1 MTTQSIKQNKP
12 YKIIPTK
19 EKLKKIFT
27 VMIPILITQLAIM
40 GMSVIDTAMSGHA
53 GTADL
58 AGVAM
63 GSSLWL
69 PILTCFGAFV
79 SAETPIIAHHLGA
92 KREQEIGPTVRH
104 GAYIAIIISFLIILV
119 GLFIVSPIFTHIGL
133 EPAVFKIAIGYLI
146 AIAFGIIPLFIT
158 ISLRSFV
165 DTLSYTSI
173 TMRLFIIALP
183 INALLNYIFIFGALG
198 IPAFGGIGA
207 GIATS
212 ITNWILLL
220 AFIITIKKTEK
231 LNKYGVFSTFGFL
244 EFYRI
249 KEQLRIGIPIGVAIF
264 FETSLFSGLTFI
276 IAKFGTVVIAGHQ
289 AAMNFS
295 TLLYMFPLSFS
306 LTLVI
311 LVGYEVGA
319 KRFDEAISFAKL
331 GVGLNMIISW
341 FFIALILL
349 ARKNLATFYSNDLAI
364 INTTATFMFYVAFF
378 QGFDSIGAPIQG
390 VLRGYKD
397 VDYPFYVS
405 LFSYWGIALPLGYLI
420 DTKLGHGPES
430 YWQGLIIGVLVSA
443 ILLIARLIYRQR
455 QAKVEISNN
464 K

>member
-1 MTTQSIKQNKP
+1 MKPQSINQQSS
-12 YKIIPTK
+12 YEIIPTR
-19 EKLKKIFT
+19 EKLRKIFT
-27 VMIPILITQLAIM
+27 IMIPILITQLAIM

-53 GTADL
+53 SATDL

-79 SAETPIIAHHLGA
+79 SAETPIIAQYLGSG
-92 KREQEIGPTVRH
+92 KDNEIAPTVRH
-104 GAYIAIIISFLIILV
+104 GAYIAIIISFLIILI
-119 GLFIVSPIFTHIGL
+119 GFFIVKPIFAQL
-133 EPAVFKIAIGYLI
+133 NLDPKVLKISIGYLI
-146 AIAFGIIPLFIT
+146 ALSLGIIPLFLT

-183 INALLNYIFIFGALG
+183 INALLNYIFIFGKFGSPVL
-198 IPAFGGIGA
+198 GGIGA
-207 GIATS
+207 GLATT
-212 ITNWILLL
+212 ITNWILL
-220 AFIITIKKTEK
+220 FIFIFTIKKTEK
-231 LNKYGVFSTFGFL
+231 LNTYGVFSTIGHL
-244 EFYRI
+244 EFQRI
-249 KEQLRIGIPIGVAIF
+249 KQQLRIGIPIGVAIF
-264 FETSLFSGLTFI
+264 FETSLFSGLTFV

-295 TLLYMFPLSFS
+295 SLLYMFPLSFS
-306 LTLVI
+306 ITLVI

-319 KRFDEAISFAKL
+319 KRFDEAISYAKL

-341 FFIALILL
+341 IFIALILL
-349 ARKNLATFYSNDLAI
+349 ARKQLATFYSNDAAI

-378 QGFDSIGAPIQG
+378 QAFDSIGAPIQG

-405 LFSYWGIALPLGYLI
+405 LLSYWGIALPLGYLI

-430 YWQGLIIGVLVSA
+430 YWQGLIIGVLVAA
-443 ILLIARLIYRQR
+443 IFLIARLLYRKK
-455 QAKVEISNN
+455 QAALHALKN